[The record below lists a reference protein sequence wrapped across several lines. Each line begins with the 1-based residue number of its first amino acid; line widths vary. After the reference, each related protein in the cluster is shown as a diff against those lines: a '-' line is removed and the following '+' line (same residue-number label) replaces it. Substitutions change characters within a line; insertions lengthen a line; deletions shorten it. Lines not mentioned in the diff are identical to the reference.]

1 MTMAHLLI
9 AGTHRGTT
17 TVVVTANVKGKDLR
31 AIAVII
37 ILAGLFNGVSLW
49 GDLWKE
55 SSVVTHVSLNM
66 VWNMK
71 LWKQSDFG
79 S

>member
-1 MTMAHLLI
+1 MMTMAHLLI

-37 ILAGLFNGVSLW
+37 ILAGLYNGVSL
-49 GDLWKE
+49 
-55 SSVVTHVSLNM
+55 
-66 VWNMK
+66 
-71 LWKQSDFG
+71 
-79 S
+79 